1 MYNIFLFIK
10 KYNAVILFVILET
23 LCLVMM
29 SYSLPFHNRKIV
41 NACNELTGTVNV
53 VLSNWSDYLSLK
65 SQNETLAAHNALLL
79 NAMTNVNDSTL
90 APRDDDRFSFIPAHV
105 IDNNIYATNNYMVI
119 DKGRL
124 DGILPDMGVVS
135 DDGVAGI
142 VVNVSNHFASVM
154 SLLNSYS
161 TVSCRFVDNQHIAT
175 LAWDNADFR
184 FGMLKD
190 IPSHLIINKGD
201 TVVTSGFSNTFP
213 ADIMVGTVEDYLK
226 SDNDVFSLA
235 KLRLATNF
243 STLRHVYVV
252 KNNFIEEIDSL
263 CATH

>member
-1 MYNIFLFIK
+1 
-10 KYNAVILFVILET
+10 
-23 LCLVMM
+23 
-29 SYSLPFHNRKIV
+29 
-41 NACNELTGTVNV
+41 
-53 VLSNWSDYLSLK
+53 
-65 SQNETLAAHNALLL
+65 
-79 NAMTNVNDSTL
+79 
-90 APRDDDRFSFIPAHV
+90 
-105 IDNNIYATNNYMVI
+105 
-119 DKGRL
+119 
-124 DGILPDMGVVS
+124 
-135 DDGVAGI
+135 
-142 VVNVSNHFASVM
+142 
-154 SLLNSYS
+154 
-161 TVSCRFVDNQHIAT
+161 
-175 LAWDNADFR
+175 
-184 FGMLKD
+184 MLKD